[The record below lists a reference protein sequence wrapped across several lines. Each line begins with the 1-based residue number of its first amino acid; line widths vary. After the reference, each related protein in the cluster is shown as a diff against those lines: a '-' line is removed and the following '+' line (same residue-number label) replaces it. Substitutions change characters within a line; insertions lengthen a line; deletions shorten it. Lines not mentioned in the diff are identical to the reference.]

1 MNRIKIIGATLLVAF
16 SLLAACTKQ
25 PPTTTDT
32 KPILSADIPEFL
44 ADGTEKVTFTV
55 TYNGVDVTAQATIT
69 NTTTN
74 ETLTTNEFSTTTP
87 GTYTFTA
94 TYNEQT
100 SETITVE
107 ALPTSDLM
115 LTVDKESIINNGE
128 DVATFTVTY
137 QGEDV
142 TAQSVIINMTEADRW
157 DTGVNTFTSQASGTY
172 KFRANYQDLKSN
184 DVTVTVTIEPQN
196 PLVLRASTPRI
207 NANGSDAATFTVFY
221 NGEDVTSQAT
231 ITNATTQEA
240 VAGNSFSSSAAG
252 LYQFTASYKDSSTPD
267 ATTITS
273 DAITVACGDYDFYK
287 NVLLFRFT
295 GSWCPGCGQFSP
307 TLSAALESYPD
318 RVEQLAIHYDD
329 ALTSNQVGS
338 YLMYFSHKEYPT
350 LYFDFDRTEGG
361 QGVSCLNMSA
371 QEVVSMIQSYQATGA
386 KAGIALTSTM
396 EDRTAKV
403 TVRVTP
409 SESGE
414 YFLGL
419 AVAEDGIEGTQSGV
433 EGTYI
438 NNDTFRALATS
449 ATGDALGSLQA
460 NTEITKEYTFDLSKY
475 TDNCRIVAYVNVLD
489 GQDKNGK
496 DIYLTT
502 NAASCPINGTT
513 DYRFEE

>member
-1 MNRIKIIGATLLVAF
+1 MNRIKIIGATLIAAVG
-16 SLLAACTKQ
+16 LLAACTKPQ
-25 PPTTTDT
+25 PPTTDT

-44 ADGTEKVTFTV
+44 ADGTEKATFTV

-100 SETITVE
+100 SEEITVE

-252 LYQFTASYKDSSTPD
+252 LYKFTASYND
-267 ATTITS
+267 ATS

-295 GSWCPGCGQFSP
+295 GSWCQGCGQFSP

-318 RVEQLAIHYDD
+318 RVEQLAIHYND
-329 ALTSNQVGS
+329 ALTSNQVGL
-338 YLMYFSHKEYPT
+338 YLAYFSHKLYPT
-350 LYFDFDRTEGG
+350 LYFDFDRTETGSG
-361 QGVSCLNMSA
+361 IEPTSMST
-371 QEVVSMIQSYQATGA
+371 QEIVATIKEYQAATP

-396 EDRTAKV
+396 EGRTAKV

-433 EGTYI
+433 DGTYI
-438 NNDTFRALATS
+438 NNDTFRALATSS

-475 TDNCRIVAYVNVLD
+475 TDDCRIVAYVNVLE
-489 GQDKNGK
+489 GENT
-496 DIYLTT
+496 YLTT

>member
-16 SLLAACTKQ
+16 SMLAACTKQ

-32 KPILSADIPEFL
+32 KPILSADIPEIL
-44 ADGTEKVTFTV
+44 ADGTEKATFTV

-74 ETLTTNEFSTTTP
+74 EPLTTNEFSTTTP

-115 LTVDKESIINNGE
+115 LSVDKESIINNGT

-157 DTGVNTFTSQASGTY
+157 DTGVNTFSSQASGTY

-240 VAGNSFSSSAAG
+240 VTGNSFSSSAAG
-252 LYQFTASYKDSSTPD
+252 LYQFTASYND
-267 ATTITS
+267 ATS
-273 DAITVACGDYDFYK
+273 DAITVACGDYSFYK

-295 GSWCPGCGQFSP
+295 GAWCGPCGQFSS
-307 TLSAALESYPD
+307 TLSAALESHPD
-318 RVEQLAIHYDD
+318 RVVQMAIHTN
-329 ALTSNQVGS
+329 AKGS
-338 YLMYFSHKEYPT
+338 DPLVSDQFGLFMAYFLHNSWPT
-350 LYFDFDRTEGG
+350 LFFDFDRTETGK
-361 QGVSCLNMSA
+361 GVSPINMSA
-371 QEVVSMIQSYQATGA
+371 QEVVAIIQSYQASSA
-386 KAGIALTSTM
+386 KAGIAISSTM

-403 TVRVTP
+403 TVHVTP
-409 SESGE
+409 SESNE
-414 YFLGL
+414 YYLGV
-419 AVAEDGIEGTQSGV
+419 AVVEDGIAGTQNGV

-438 NNDTFRALATS
+438 NNDTFRNVATS
-449 ATGDALGSLQA
+449 VTGEALGSLSA

-475 TDNCRIVAYVNVLD
+475 TDNCRIVAYVNVA
-489 GQDKNGK
+489 NG
-496 DIYLTT
+496 DDTYVTT